1 MGFQPVKR
9 DITDTALSGRAGQLD
24 FSELIADRCR
34 TAQELEETGRYEA
47 ARRQLRDVWRRIG
60 ERPDLSHLSARVA
73 ACVLLRAGTLSGW
86 IGSARQIQGAQ
97 EFAKDLISESI
108 ERFAQLAEHEHADN
122 ARIDLAI
129 CYWREGA
136 MDEARVLL
144 RETIERA
151 AAQPDVVARALV
163 NMSVVEISAQR
174 FQAALDALK
183 DAWPLFELSR
193 NKLARGRFHTQR
205 GLAFSNLAAAENR
218 EDYFDRALEE
228 YAMASRYFE
237 EGGHMRYLARVENN
251 VGNLLYSLKRYSA
264 ALSHMDR
271 ARALLITLKDAG
283 TVAQINEARAK
294 VFVALER
301 YHEAE
306 IAATCAVH
314 VLEQGDETSLL
325 AEALITHGI
334 ALTRLSKEAQ
344 ARMVFQRAA
353 EVAERGGDLLRAGQA
368 HMTLIEELGQRL
380 SPAELAR
387 HYKAADLLA
396 GDEPDNITLMRL
408 RSCAQRCLR
417 PTAEAAEDSSMHAS
431 LIGGTLEQEVLH
443 LEGELIR
450 RALDKTQGRITAA
463 ARLLGTSHQALNY
476 IIRARH
482 RHLLAIRTPVQ
493 PRRHSIFKKKRSKK
507 AKSSRQ

>member
-1 MGFQPVKR
+1 MKR
-9 DITDTALSGRAGQLD
+9 DMTDTALSNRAGQLD
-24 FSELIADRCR
+24 FSELIADRCL

-60 ERPDLSHLSARVA
+60 ERPDLSRLSAGVA
-73 ACVLLRAGTLSGW
+73 ACVLLRAGALSGW

-108 ERFAQLAEHEHADN
+108 ERFEQLAEPERANN

-136 MDEARVLL
+136 LDEARVLL

-151 AAQPDVVARALV
+151 SSEPDVVARALV

-174 FQAALDALK
+174 FQAALDALRE
-183 DAWPLFELSR
+183 AWPLFELSR

-205 GLAFSNLAAAENR
+205 GLAFCNLAASENR

-251 VGNLLYSLKRYSA
+251 VGNLLYSLQRYSA

-294 VFVALER
+294 VFLALER

-306 IAATCAVH
+306 TAATGAVH

-344 ARMVFQRAA
+344 ARRVFQRAA
-353 EVAERGGDLLRAGQA
+353 EVAERGGDFLRAGQA
-368 HMTLIEELGQRL
+368 HMTLIEELGERL
-380 SPAELAR
+380 SPVELAR
-387 HYKAADLLA
+387 HYRAADRLA
-396 GDEPDNITLMRL
+396 GDEPDGVTLMRL
-408 RSCAQRCLR
+408 RLCAQRCLH
-417 PTAEAAEDSSMHAS
+417 PASAEAEVDGMDAF

-450 RALDKTQGRITAA
+450 RALDKTGGRITAA
-463 ARLLGTSHQALNY
+463 ARLLGASHQALNY

-482 RHLLAIRTPVQ
+482 RELLAIRTPVQ
-493 PRRHSIFKKKRSKK
+493 PRRHSVFKKKEGRKT
-507 AKSSRQ
+507 KSPRK